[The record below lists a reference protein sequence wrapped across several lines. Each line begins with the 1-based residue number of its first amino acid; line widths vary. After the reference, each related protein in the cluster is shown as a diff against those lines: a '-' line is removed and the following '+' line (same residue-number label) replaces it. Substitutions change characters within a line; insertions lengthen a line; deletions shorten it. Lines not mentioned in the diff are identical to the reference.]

1 MTISDQK
8 VNKIDALLRACR
20 LMLRM
25 SKARPEPRKSEVMYY
40 HMLAGYYTRLLNA
53 RGEGK
58 FVAAH
63 TVFFPSE
70 ILYAMDI
77 VPMHTETTS
86 WMTALFL
93 GQYADLLSAGAEL
106 GMKSE
111 ICSPHRGLAG
121 AFAIGALPRP
131 DVILWSNM
139 VCDNTAKSGELLM
152 KITGCPGFFLDHPFQ
167 YTEDEVNY
175 LVGELEDMVRFL
187 EEQSGRKMD
196 WGRLARIVAE
206 MDRQIE
212 LLRQINKL
220 RQAVPSPFH
229 SQGFLELLTVDYLFA
244 GQPEATEYL
253 ETLRQELAEAV
264 QAGKGAVA
272 QERFRLM
279 TLFLPPMYLIGFLE
293 RISQEYGAVSVTEPF
308 FCSWGEGRLDPSK
321 PLESVARKSYML
333 PEMRMYGPLDDRALS
348 EVVDCAKQFKIDG
361 AIYYADVGCRHT
373 CATIRLFKDVLG
385 CLDIPVLT
393 LDCDVV
399 DPTVTSEEEIR
410 DKLERFFEL
419 LEDRKLR

>member
-1 MTISDQK
+1 MTSTGRK

-40 HMLAGYYTRLLNA
+40 QMLADYYTRLLNA
-53 RGEGK
+53 REAGD

-70 ILYAMDI
+70 IMYAMDI
-77 VPMHTETTS
+77 VPMHLETTS

-93 GQYADLLSAGAEL
+93 GEYADLLSAGAEL
-106 GMKSE
+106 GLAPE

-121 AFAIGALPRP
+121 AFAIDALPRP

-152 KITGCPGFFLDHPFQ
+152 KLTGCPGFFLDHPFQ
-167 YTEDEVNY
+167 NSEGEMNY
-175 LVGELEDMVRFL
+175 LVEELADMVRFL

-196 WGRLARIVAE
+196 WDRLSQGVAR

-212 LLRQINKL
+212 LLRQIGKL

-229 SQGFLELLTVDYLFA
+229 PQGFLELLTIDYLFA
-244 GQPEATEYL
+244 GRPEATEYL

-264 QAGKGAVA
+264 SQGKGAVPK
-272 QERFRLM
+272 ERFRLM

-348 EVVDCAKQFKIDG
+348 EIVDSAKQYKIDG
-361 AIYYADVGCRHT
+361 AIYYADIGCRHT
-373 CATIRLFKDVLG
+373 CATIKLFKDVLDE
-385 CLDIPVLT
+385 LDIPVLI

-399 DPTVTSEEEIR
+399 DPTIASEEEIR

-419 LEDRKLR
+419 LEDR

>member
-1 MTISDQK
+1 MTSTERK

-40 HMLAGYYTRLLNA
+40 QMLADYYTRLLNA
-53 RGEGK
+53 REAGD

-70 ILYAMDI
+70 IMYAMDI
-77 VPMHTETTS
+77 VPMHLETTS

-93 GQYADLLSAGAEL
+93 GEYADLLSAGAEL
-106 GMKSE
+106 GLAPE

-121 AFAIGALPRP
+121 AFAIDALPRP

-152 KITGCPGFFLDHPFQ
+152 KLTGCPGFFLDHPFQ
-167 YTEDEVNY
+167 NSEGEMNY
-175 LVGELEDMVRFL
+175 LVEELADMVRFL

-196 WGRLARIVAE
+196 WDRLSQGVAR

-212 LLRQINKL
+212 LLRQVGKL

-229 SQGFLELLTVDYLFA
+229 PQGFLELLTIDYLFA
-244 GQPEATEYL
+244 GRPEATEYL

-264 QAGKGAVA
+264 SQGKGAVPK
-272 QERFRLM
+272 ERFRLM

-293 RISQEYGAVSVTEPF
+293 RISQEYGAVSVAEPF

-348 EVVDCAKQFKIDG
+348 EIVDSAKQYKIDG
-361 AIYYADVGCRHT
+361 AIYYADIGCRHT
-373 CATIRLFKDVLG
+373 CATIKLFKDVLDE
-385 CLDIPVLT
+385 LDIPVLT

-399 DPTVTSEEEIR
+399 DPTIASEEEIR

-419 LEDRKLR
+419 LEDR

>member
-1 MTISDQK
+1 MTGTKRK

-40 HMLAGYYTRLLNA
+40 QMLADYYTRLLNA
-53 RGEGK
+53 REAGD

-70 ILYAMDI
+70 IMYAMDI
-77 VPMHTETTS
+77 VPMHLETTS

-93 GQYADLLSAGAEL
+93 GEYADLLSAGAEL
-106 GMKSE
+106 GLAPE

-121 AFAIGALPRP
+121 AFAIDALPRP

-152 KITGCPGFFLDHPFQ
+152 KLTGCPGFFLDHPFQ
-167 YTEDEVNY
+167 NSEGEMNY
-175 LVGELEDMVRFL
+175 LVEELADMVRFL

-196 WGRLARIVAE
+196 WDRLSESVAR
-206 MDRQIE
+206 MDRQIQ
-212 LLRQINKL
+212 LLREIGKL

-229 SQGFLELLTVDYLFA
+229 PQGFLELLTIDYLFA
-244 GQPEATEYL
+244 GRPEATEYL

-264 QAGKGAVA
+264 SQGKGVVPK
-272 QERFRLM
+272 ERFRLM

-348 EVVDCAKQFKIDG
+348 EIVDSAKQYKIDG
-361 AIYYADVGCRHT
+361 AIYYADIGCRHT
-373 CATIRLFKDVLG
+373 CATIKLFKDVLDK
-385 CLDIPVLT
+385 LDIPVLI

-399 DPTVTSEEEIR
+399 DPTIASEEEIR

-419 LEDRKLR
+419 LEDR

>member
-1 MTISDQK
+1 MTSTERK

-40 HMLAGYYTRLLNA
+40 QMLADYYTRLLNA
-53 RGEGK
+53 REAGD

-70 ILYAMDI
+70 IMYAMDI
-77 VPMHTETTS
+77 VPMHLETTS

-93 GQYADLLSAGAEL
+93 GEYADLLSAGAEL
-106 GMKSE
+106 GLAPE

-121 AFAIGALPRP
+121 AFATDALPRP

-152 KITGCPGFFLDHPFQ
+152 KLTGCPGFFLDHPFQ
-167 YTEDEVNY
+167 NTEGEMNY
-175 LVGELEDMVRFL
+175 LVEELADMVRFL

-196 WGRLARIVAE
+196 WDRLSESVAR

-212 LLRQINKL
+212 LLREVGKL

-229 SQGFLELLTVDYLFA
+229 PQGFLELLTIDYLFA
-244 GQPEATEYL
+244 GHPEATEYL

-264 QAGKGAVA
+264 SQGKGAVPE
-272 QERFRLM
+272 ERFRLM

-348 EVVDCAKQFKIDG
+348 EIVDSARQYKIDG
-361 AIYYADVGCRHT
+361 AIYYADIGCRHT
-373 CATIRLFKDVLG
+373 CATIKLFKDVLDE
-385 CLDIPVLT
+385 LDIPVLI

-399 DPTVTSEEEIR
+399 DPTIASEEEIR

-419 LEDRKLR
+419 LEDR

>member
-1 MTISDQK
+1 MTSTERK

-40 HMLAGYYTRLLNA
+40 QMLADYYTRLLNA
-53 RGEGK
+53 REAGD

-70 ILYAMDI
+70 IMYAMDI
-77 VPMHTETTS
+77 VPMHLETTS
-86 WMTALFL
+86 WMMALFL
-93 GQYADLLSAGAEL
+93 GEYAALLSAGAEL
-106 GMKSE
+106 GLAPE

-121 AFAIGALPRP
+121 AFAIDALPRP
-131 DVILWSNM
+131 NVILWSNM

-152 KITGCPGFFLDHPFQ
+152 KLTGCPGFFLDHPFQ
-167 YTEDEVNY
+167 NTEGEMNY
-175 LVGELEDMVRFL
+175 LVEELADMVRFL

-196 WGRLARIVAE
+196 WDRLSESVAR

-212 LLRQINKL
+212 LLREVGKL

-229 SQGFLELLTVDYLFA
+229 PQGFLELLTIDYLFA
-244 GQPEATEYL
+244 GRPEATEYL
-253 ETLRQELAEAV
+253 ETLCQELAEAV
-264 QAGKGAVA
+264 SQGKGAVPK
-272 QERFRLM
+272 ERFRLM

-348 EVVDCAKQFKIDG
+348 EIVDSARQYKIDG
-361 AIYYADVGCRHT
+361 AIYYADIGCRHT
-373 CATIRLFKDVLG
+373 CATIKLFKDVLDE
-385 CLDIPVLT
+385 LDIPVLI

-399 DPTVTSEEEIR
+399 DPTIASEEEIR

-419 LEDRKLR
+419 LEDR